1 MKIVVTGAL
10 GHIGSRLIREIPF
23 DFADTE
29 IVMLDNLSTQRYAS
43 LFHLP
48 CEGKYIFIEADVLA
62 TNLEPIFS
70 GADVVI
76 HLAAITNAAA
86 SFEVKERVKQV
97 NYGAT
102 EKVAKACI
110 KAGCPMFYVSST
122 SVYGTQSQ
130 TVDEGCPPSDLKPQ
144 SPYAESKLAEEKL
157 LEALG
162 KSERLRFITCRFGTI
177 FGISPGMRF
186 HTAINKFCW
195 LALMQKPLTVWRTAF
210 NQTRPYLDIVDAVEA
225 FKFVIKKDLFDCKV
239 YNVLTTNSTVSNI
252 VGIIKTHIPDL
263 TIQYVDTEIMNQ
275 LSYHVSN
282 RHFKDQGFKFTGS
295 LEKGIRETIQLLK
308 DSQSYFK

>member
-29 IVMLDNLSTQRYAS
+29 IVMIDNLSTQRYAS

-48 CEGKYIFIEADVLA
+48 SESKYHFIEADVLT

-76 HLAAITNAAA
+76 HLAAITNATA
-86 SFEVKERVKQV
+86 SFEIEEKVKQV

-102 EKVAKACI
+102 EKVARACV

-122 SVYGTQSQ
+122 SVYGTQKEL
-130 TVDEGCPPSDLKPQ
+130 VDENCPLSDLRPQ
-144 SPYAESKLAEEKL
+144 SPYAESKLREEGL
-157 LEALG
+157 LESLG
-162 KSERLRFITCRFGTI
+162 KNEGLRFITCRFGTV
-177 FGISPGMRF
+177 FGTSPGMRF
-186 HTAINKFCW
+186 HTAVNKFCW
-195 LALMQKPLTVWRTAF
+195 QAVMQQPITVWRTAF
-210 NQTRPYLDIVDAVEA
+210 EQTRPYLDIVDAVEA
-225 FKFVIKKDLFDCKV
+225 VKFVIKKDLFDRRI
-239 YNVLTTNSTVSNI
+239 YNVLTTNSTVSDI
-252 VGIIKTHIPDL
+252 IEIIKTHLPDL

-275 LSYHVSN
+275 LSYRVSN
-282 RHFKDQGFKFTGS
+282 ERFRSHGFNFNGS
-295 LEKGIRETIQLLK
+295 LEKGISETIQLLK
-308 DSQSYFK
+308 LANYRF